1 MFTTLS
7 QDARGEGR
15 IIANSVSADRLASN
29 LISTKVGGG
38 LQAILT
44 PQNVAVIG
52 ATEKPG
58 SIGRAIMGNL
68 LHSPFGGTVFPV
80 NPKRPC
86 VLEIKAHPRIG
97 DVPEPIDLAIVA
109 TPAPTVPD
117 LIAECVDAGVRAVIV
132 ISAGFGE
139 IGADGEQLERQIMDQ
154 ARRGRIR
161 LIGPKSLG
169 VMCPMTGL
177 NATVAYAMA
186 RPGKIAFLSQS
197 GALGAAVLAW
207 SLRANV
213 GFSAFVSVGSMLDVG
228 WGDLIDYFGNDP
240 HTESILLYMES
251 IGDARS
257 FLSAA
262 REVAL
267 TKPIIVIKPGR
278 TEEASRA
285 AATHTGSLTGS
296 DEVLDAAFRRC
307 GVLRVDRIVELFSMA
322 EVLNTQPRPKGPR
335 LTILTNAGGPG
346 VLATDALIA
355 GGGQLAPLAPASIEA
370 LNRILPPP
378 WSHGNPVDV
387 LVDADPDRYIKA
399 LEIVAKDPNTDG
411 LLIILT
417 PQAMID
423 PTRIADQLKA
433 RCTIA
438 DKPVLASWMGG
449 DEVAAGESI
458 LHRSGIPVFPYPD
471 TAARAFN
478 HMWRYSQNIRGLYE
492 TPELA
497 GNEDGEADSAEAEDL
512 IASVLA
518 AGRTLLTE
526 VESKRLLELYSI
538 PLVPTRVAPTEEEAV
553 ALAVELGYPVV
564 LKLHSW
570 TITHKADAGGVRLNL
585 TNAEAVRRAYRAIKQ
600 SVRRRVGA
608 EHFLGVTVQPM
619 IKRDGCEL
627 IIGCCPD
634 PQLGPVLRFG
644 TGGKLAEL
652 FLDRALALPPL
663 NTTQARLMMEGTRIY
678 PALKGDRGRHPVDL
692 GALERLM
699 VRFSGLVLEHRQIKE
714 IDVNPLLASPRRL
727 IALDARVVLHGAEVD
742 VDRLPHPAIS
752 PYPTR
757 YVAPWTGKDG
767 LTVTIRPIRPEDE
780 PLVVR
785 FHEKLS
791 EYTVYLRFFQTVKLS
806 RRIAHDRLIQTCHTD
821 YDREMALVADYKDPQ
836 TGECEIIAMGQLS
849 RQYGT
854 AEAELSLLVR
864 DEFQRRGLGT
874 AILRQLV
881 AIGRDQQLHHIR
893 AVVLAQNFGMLRI
906 CDKLGF
912 RTYPAEDEDE
922 DLIQAELVLADSGK

>member
-1 MFTTLS
+1 M
-7 QDARGEGR
+7 
-15 IIANSVSADRLASN
+15 
-29 LISTKVGGG
+29 ISTKVGGG
-38 LQAILT
+38 LRAFFT

-58 SIGRAIMGNL
+58 SIGQTIMGNL

-154 ARRGRIR
+154 ARRGRIQ

-207 SLRANV
+207 SLRANI
-213 GFSAFVSVGSMLDVG
+213 GFSAFVSVGAMLDVG
-228 WGDLIDYFGNDP
+228 WGDLIDYLGNDP
-240 HTESILLYMES
+240 HTQSILLYMES
-251 IGDARS
+251 IGDAPS

-307 GVLRVDRIVELFSMA
+307 GVLRVDRIDELFSMA

-346 VLATDALIA
+346 VLAADALIA
-355 GGGQLAPLAPASIEA
+355 GGGQLAPLTPETIES
-370 LNRILPPP
+370 LNRILPLP
-378 WSHGNPVDV
+378 WSHSNPVD
-387 LVDADPDRYIKA
+387 LLGDAGPDRYVKA
-399 LEIVAKDPNTDG
+399 LEVVARDPNTDG
-411 LLIILT
+411 LLVILT
-417 PQAMID
+417 PQSMID
-423 PTRIADQLKA
+423 PTLIADQLKA
-433 RCTIA
+433 HCTIA

-449 DEVAAGESI
+449 DEVAAGVSV
-458 LHRSGIPVFPYPD
+458 LHSGGIPAFPYPD

-478 HMWRYSQNIRGLYE
+478 HMWRYSQNIRSLYE
-492 TPELA
+492 TPALA
-497 GNEDGEADSAEAEDL
+497 GGEDGGADRAGAEDL

-518 AGRTLLTE
+518 SGRTLLTE
-526 VESKRLLELYSI
+526 AESKRLLELYRI
-538 PLVPTRVAPTEEEAV
+538 PVVPTRVATTEEQAV
-553 ALAVELGYPVV
+553 ALAAELGFPGV
-564 LKLHSW
+564 LKLHSQ
-570 TITHKADAGGVRLNL
+570 TITHKTDVGGVRLDL
-585 TNAEAVRRAYRAIKQ
+585 TDPKSVRRAYRAIER
-600 SVRRRVGA
+600 SVSRRVGA

-619 IKRDGCEL
+619 IKHDGYEL
-627 IIGCCPD
+627 IMGCSPD
-634 PQLGPVLRFG
+634 PQFGPVLLFG
-644 TGGKLAEL
+644 AGGRLVEL
-652 FLDRALALPPL
+652 LKDHTLALPPL
-663 NTTQARLMMEGTRIY
+663 NTTLARRMMERTRIFR
-678 PALKGDRGRHPVDL
+678 ALRKGVRGRRPVDL
-692 GALERLM
+692 GALERLL
-699 VRFSGLVLEHRQIKE
+699 VRFSGLVVEQPRIKE
-714 IDVNPLLASPRRL
+714 IDINPLLASPKRL

-742 VDRLPHPAIS
+742 LDRLPRPAIS
-752 PYPTR
+752 PYPTQ

-785 FHEKLS
+785 FDEKLS
-791 EYTVYLRFFQTVKLS
+791 EDTVYMRYFQTLKLS
-806 RRIAHDRLIQTCHTD
+806 RRIAHERMIRTCFID

-836 TGECEIIAMGQLS
+836 TGEREIIAMGRWS
-849 RQYGT
+849 RMYDRD
-854 AEAELSLLVR
+854 EAEFSLLVR
-864 DEFQRRGLGT
+864 DGFQRRGLGT
-874 AILRQLV
+874 ELLRRLV
-881 AIGRDQQLHHIR
+881 AIGRDERLHR
-893 AVVLAQNFGMLRI
+893 LTAVILPQNQGMLRI
-906 CDKLGF
+906 CSKLGF
-912 RTYPAEDEDE
+912 HTHLVEPDHLMHSE
-922 DLIQAELVLADSGK
+922 LILADSGK